1 MTVSESDAVVARIR
15 PDEIVALT
23 RALVDAPSE
32 NPGGTE
38 AQAVAVLE
46 NACRDAGFTIT
57 THEVTPGRPNLIA
70 TLPGGCLLKT

>member
-15 PDEIVALT
+15 PDEIIALT

-38 AQAVAVLE
+38 ALAVAVLE
-46 NACRDAGFTIT
+46 SACRDTGFTVT
-57 THEVTPGRPNLIA
+57 SYEVTPGRPNLIA
-70 TLPGGCLLKT
+70 THPAATGRD